1 MSRIVGAGGL
11 SHPQRM
17 MPFLDSADA
26 QVTEASLLVSESMQP
41 DLGDKTRFHEVL
53 TTPRGVHKD
62 KHG

>member
-1 MSRIVGAGGL
+1 
-11 SHPQRM
+11 